1 MTPIVNGL
9 EEQFDGR
16 VAVHRFDAAEEP
28 GLQLQSAY
36 DVRGHPSFVVVDG
49 QGQVQ
54 ERFFGPQEEEVLR
67 AAMSA
72 VTES

>member
-9 EEQFDGR
+9 QEQFDGR
-16 VAVHRFDAAEEP
+16 VAVHRIDAAGEP
-28 GLQLQSAY
+28 GIQLQSAY
-36 DVRGHPSFVVVDG
+36 EVRGHPSFVVVDG

-67 AAMSA
+67 AAVNA
-72 VTES
+72 LTES